1 MHPSK
6 RGEVHAL
13 WRRHINPGYVDLLET
28 FDFGRLFV
36 RAEGWKLWDA
46 EGREYLDLLAGFG
59 VHSVGHNHP
68 RVLGRLREVLDAAPP
83 SMLNVDA
90 PPGPARLA
98 EKLCAATH
106 PELGR
111 AAFANSGAEAVEIAL
126 KTARAATGR
135 EAVVACDGAYHGLTT
150 GALSLAGEERLRR
163 PFGKLLPSVAHIPFG
178 DDRALE
184 RACAGLRP
192 AAFFVEPIQGEGGV
206 RIPPDGYL
214 GRAGKIC
221 RRHGCLLVVDE
232 IQTGLGRTGRL
243 FATSFDEVVP
253 DVLLVGKALSGG
265 LVPVAAAMVRAPV
278 WDRAYPGPGRS
289 TLNASTFAGGALA
302 SAVGLAVL
310 EVIEEEGL
318 CERARQTGA
327 YVLDALRRLAERRPM
342 IAEVRGRG
350 LFAGI
355 EFRPASG
362 LLFKAVPEW
371 AREGLYAQVL
381 SALLLRDHGILTQP
395 CGVRGNVLR
404 VEPPLA
410 LPREEVDR
418 FARALDDAME
428 SCPSQASALLSAF
441 RKAVL
446 GGEL

>member
-1 MHPSK
+1 MRPST
-6 RGEVHAL
+6 RDEVHAL
-13 WRRHINPGYVDLLET
+13 WRRHVNPGYVDLLEA

-36 RAEGWKLWDA
+36 RAMGWKLWDA

-68 RVLGRLREVLDAAPP
+68 RVVERLREALAAAPP

-106 PELGR
+106 PELSR
-111 AAFANSGAEAVEIAL
+111 AAFASSGAEAVEIAL

-135 EAVVACDGAYHGLTT
+135 EAVVACEGAYHGLTT

-178 DDRALE
+178 DEQALD

-192 AAFFVEPIQGEGGV
+192 AAFFVEPVQGEGGV

-214 GRAGKIC
+214 KRAGEIC
-221 RRHGCLLVVDE
+221 RRCGCLLVVDE
-232 IQTGLGRTGRL
+232 IQTGLGRTGEM
-243 FATSFDEVVP
+243 FATPFDEVVP
-253 DVLLVGKALSGG
+253 DVLLAGKALSGG
-265 LVPVAAAMVRAPV
+265 LVPAAAAMVRGPV
-278 WDRAYPGPGRS
+278 WDRAFGGPGRC

-302 SAVGLAVL
+302 AAAGLAVL

-318 CERARQTGA
+318 CGRARETGA
-327 YVLDALRRLAERRPM
+327 YLLEALRRLAEKRPV
-342 IAEVRGRG
+342 IAGVRGRG
-350 LFAGI
+350 LLAGI
-355 EFRPASG
+355 EFRPAHG
-362 LLFKAVPEW
+362 LLVKAVPGW
-371 AREGLYAQVL
+371 AREGLYAQVI
-381 SALLLRDHGILTQP
+381 SAILLRDHGILTQP
-395 CGVRGNVLR
+395 CSVRGNVLR

-410 LPREEVDR
+410 LPRAEVDR
-418 FARALDDAME
+418 FVRALDAALE
-428 SCPSQASALLSAF
+428 SCPSQASALVSAF
-441 RKAVL
+441 RKTVL